1 MFPFLRNLHGGLMV
15 TSPDRR
21 LMREAQYAFAILRR
35 ILNIDL
41 RWLSQPA

>member
-1 MFPFLRNLHGGLMV
+1 MFPFLRNLRDGLMV
-15 TSPDRR
+15 TSLDLR
-21 LMREAQYAFAILRR
+21 LMREARYAFAILRR